1 MVGQGGAELTDEPEC
16 PSRSRV
22 INGVIAGLAG
32 ALAYLVAMVI
42 DIFIT
47 RKRTNDLRLLAGLIP
62 GGGRYWPVLGPLIH
76 FVNGAALGVVY
87 ARVQQ
92 CLPGR
97 GWLRGL
103 LFTQIE
109 NLILWPAMILLDRIH
124 PDIKNGSLP
133 VYNRPLPFLQEV
145 LRHAAYGA
153 MLGAVF
159 QRKERGE

>member
-1 MVGQGGAELTDEPEC
+1 MTDEPEC

-22 INGVIAGLAG
+22 INGMIAGLAG

-42 DIFIT
+42 DIAIT
-47 RKRTNDLRLLAGLIP
+47 RKRTNDLRLLAGLVP
-62 GGGRYWPVLGPLIH
+62 RGGRYWPVLGPVIH
-76 FVNGAALGVVY
+76 LVNGAALGVVY

-109 NLILWPAMILLDRIH
+109 NLFLWPAMILLDRIH
-124 PDIKNGSLP
+124 PDITNGSLP

-153 MLGAVF
+153 VLGAVF